1 MTKLYKKGVEKLLKV
16 LWVVNGPTSKIANDL
31 GISTKD
37 STGWLTGFANELENK
52 RDIELTI
59 AFPLLN
65 QTEQLSGRV
74 GRINYVS
81 FYQPGINRKINIPKN
96 KITELTIEQITNIID
111 EVKPDLLHLFGTEFE
126 HSLVAAKIFNKPDKT
141 LIHIQGLVS
150 VIARHYYSGLPIKV
164 YKKFAISNFIRGNL
178 LKQKKKFESRGGTE
192 IELLKFVNNV
202 VGRTDWDEACTKQIN
217 PSINYFFC
225 NESLRDEFYK
235 NKWDISKIQ
244 KYSIFMSQATYPIKG
259 IHFMIEALPGII
271 KRFPNT
277 HLYVAGNDL
286 TSTNGIYNKVRI
298 SSYGLYIKELIRKNN
313 LEKHITFT
321 GFLDEKQMCKRYL
334 QSNVFV
340 SSSVIEN
347 SPNSVGEAMIL
358 GVPTI
363 SSDVGGVKN
372 IFTHGLDGYT
382 YQYDAPY
389 MLTHYICK
397 LFESEQLCNDFSQ
410 NARRHAL
417 ELHDR
422 GKNISEIL
430 NIYNK
435 IAVYKH

>member
-334 QSNVFV
+334 QSNV
-340 SSSVIEN
+340 
-347 SPNSVGEAMIL
+347 
-358 GVPTI
+358 
-363 SSDVGGVKN
+363 
-372 IFTHGLDGYT
+372 
-382 YQYDAPY
+382 
-389 MLTHYICK
+389 
-397 LFESEQLCNDFSQ
+397 LFHPQ
-410 NARRHAL
+410 
-417 ELHDR
+417 
-422 GKNISEIL
+422 
-430 NIYNK
+430 
-435 IAVYKH
+435 